1 MTIDISGYVAGRGII
16 GRQYV
21 FAATGAIETPI
32 ATDDD
37 TPIYSVN
44 VQNNST
50 ANVVNV
56 YNSAG
61 TDIVYVIPASGSIVI
76 PIRLMNLLRLSG
88 TAGQRVSLMGILK

>member
-16 GRQYV
+16 GRQYT
-21 FAATGAIETPI
+21 FTATNTVQQPVPD
-32 ATDDD
+32 DDD

-56 YNSAG
+56 YSTAG
-61 TDIVYVIPASGSIVI
+61 TNIVYVIPASGSIVI

-88 TAGQRVSLMGILK
+88 TSGQTVSLMGILK